1 MMKKSLKFKVQLIFS
16 SLLLITCLVMSLLLY
31 ESSLTLVKNSV
42 GKQASSTVENA
53 IRVIDPN
60 QYQNLTIDMGETDYY
75 LELREELDQIREMN
89 NMEYLYT
96 ISRVESDSGEYD
108 YYYMVDGMPLNTE
121 DASALGEKEENADS
135 YPAMKRVFE
144 TGKVEYEISNDPDY
158 GALISVFAPIKSE
171 TGEMIGVM
179 GADLDAT
186 HVFKEMDDNKF
197 KIGLITVLT
206 LIVGLVIIYFFTDY
220 LTKPLLRLTNQM
232 QEVSKGDLSIVI
244 ESNRQDEIGV
254 LTRVFG
260 QMVSDLKEV
269 IYNIDSNSKQ
279 LVNSSN
285 DLLNSTQKVSEA
297 GSQISS
303 SINGVSENA
312 YTQYRYSEE
321 SANTLE
327 QISQGIQQVAEAS
340 SSVSEISKT
349 SLSNAERG
357 NNNIQNVINQMNIIN
372 DSVILSAEA
381 IKTLEK
387 QSNEISSII
396 NIINSISSQTN
407 LLALN
412 AAIEAA
418 RAGEYG
424 KGFAVV
430 AEEVRKLAEQS
441 EQSTNKI
448 SNLILN
454 MNQNMS
460 RAVES
465 MNLVTINVQDGIGIA
480 GETGNSFEKISNS
493 IQNVSSQIKDIS
505 MTLEEMSASSEELT
519 AAVEETTIF
528 ASKVAENTKDVAE
541 LTIEQEE
548 HIDHIADTL
557 RDLTKMAKNLDESI
571 QKFVL

>member
-1 MMKKSLKFKVQLIFS
+1 MKNSLKFKVQLIFS

-31 ESSLTLVKNSV
+31 QSSMTLVKNSV
-42 GKQASSTVENA
+42 GKQASSIVENT
-53 IRVIDPN
+53 IKVIDPN
-60 QYQNLTIDMGETDYY
+60 QYEQLTIVMGETDYY
-75 LELREELDQIREMN
+75 LELREELNEIREMN
-89 NMEYLYT
+89 NMEYLFT
-96 ISRVESDSGEYD
+96 MSRVDSNSGGYD

-121 DASALGEKEENADS
+121 DASALGEEEENADT

-144 TGKVEYEISNDPDY
+144 TGKVEYEMTNDPDY

-179 GADLDAT
+179 GADIDVT
-186 HVFKEMDDNKF
+186 HVYKEMDDNKF

-206 LIVGLVIIYFFTDY
+206 LLVGLVIIHIFTDY
-220 LTKPLLRLTNQM
+220 LTKPLIRLTNQIK
-232 QEVSKGDLSIVI
+232 EVSKGDLSIVI

-254 LTRVFG
+254 LTRVFD

-285 DLLNSTQKVSEA
+285 DLLNSTQKVNEA

-340 SSVSEISKT
+340 SSVSELSKT
-349 SLSNAERG
+349 SLSNAEHG

-372 DSVILSAEA
+372 DSVILSAGA
-381 IKTLEK
+381 IKTLEE

-441 EQSTNKI
+441 EQSTNRI

-480 GETGNSFEKISNS
+480 GETGSSFEKIANS
-493 IQNVSSQIKDIS
+493 IQIVSSQIKDIS

-528 ASKVAENTKDVAE
+528 ASKVADNTKDVAK